1 MRRQKTLSAPQPPP
15 LARSPPQRSTT
26 RILHFRPSLRS
37 ECYFEAGCMN
47 STQCMYSSLVP
58 AAFSALRLLVFQSA
72 MANWG
77 DVEMPVAQQQSWTL
91 QQ

>member
-1 MRRQKTLSAPQPPP
+1 
-15 LARSPPQRSTT
+15 
-26 RILHFRPSLRS
+26 
-37 ECYFEAGCMN
+37 
-47 STQCMYSSLVP
+47 MYSSLVP